1 MKTFFVILVLLLIIG
16 YGAMMLGVIGVI
28 LFTVG
33 VVAAVMTLQI
43 NQYFL
48 QERIEKKLDRLLSD
62 REGGDAA
69 VPAEELA
76 EEQEPVEE
84 REETE

>member
-1 MKTFFVILVLLLIIG
+1 MKTFFVIFVLLLVAG
-16 YGAMMLGVIGVI
+16 YGAMMLGVIGIV
-28 LFTVG
+28 LFAAG
-33 VVAAVMTLQI
+33 VLAAVIALQI

-62 REGGDAA
+62 REGGEAA

-84 REETE
+84 QEETE